1 MALAARD
8 GLTSGCNSTEGE
20 PPHHETD
27 RHRPSLDAVRCSRW
41 RHLSSAH
48 AAAAELCCRD
58 LSHPGRLHRAQQP
71 FSLLPLTSLRRAW
84 QWIVIPSER
93 HEQQNK
99 FWSSYRRHS
108 GPASRLHGP
117 TSPSS
122 LLALIQQGLKR
133 LCPHENPSLM
143 RVRTMT

>member
-8 GLTSGCNSTEGE
+8 ELTSGCNSTEGE
-20 PPHHETD
+20 TPHHETD

-71 FSLLPLTSLRRAW
+71 FSLLPLISVRRAW
-84 QWIVIPSER
+84 RWMQAAVPCNVPRITVASVLR
-93 HEQQNK
+93 ANK
-99 FWSSYRRHS
+99 S
-108 GPASRLHGP
+108 GIM
-117 TSPSS
+117 
-122 LLALIQQGLKR
+122 LAKPKTLR
-133 LCPHENPSLM
+133 D
-143 RVRTMT
+143 